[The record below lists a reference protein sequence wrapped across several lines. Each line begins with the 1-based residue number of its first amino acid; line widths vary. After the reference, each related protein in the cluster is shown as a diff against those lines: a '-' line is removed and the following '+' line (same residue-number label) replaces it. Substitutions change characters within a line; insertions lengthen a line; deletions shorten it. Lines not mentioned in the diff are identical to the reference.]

1 MQRFPFLQALAPVLG
16 ADALVVAASYTGR
29 EWVHLRPGDGNIR
42 TRTLGLTSS
51 MALGIALELPHRTV
65 VALDTDGAFLMN
77 LCGLPTIAR
86 VRPGNFL
93 HVVFDNGVYEAS
105 GGQSTASNV
114 ADLVAVAKAA
124 GYPRALWVSSP
135 EEMAREAAGAI
146 EARELTL
153 LGAKIET
160 GGADVPEF
168 HIPEVEMKFRFIRHI
183 ERTEKRSILSVWSA
197 TPDGRSKSR

>member
-29 EWVHLRPGDGNIR
+29 EWSHLRPSDGNMR
-42 TRTLGLTSS
+42 TRTLGLASS

-77 LCGLPTIAR
+77 LCGLPTIAKL
-86 VRPGNFL
+86 RPGNFL

-105 GGQSTASNV
+105 GGQSTLSNV

-124 GYPRALWVSSP
+124 GYPKAMWVSSP
-135 EEMAREAAGAI
+135 EEMAREAADAI
-146 EARELTL
+146 KARELTL
-153 LGAKIET
+153 LGARIET

-168 HIPEVEMKFRFIRHI
+168 DIPEVEMKFRFIRHI
-183 ERTEKRSILSVWSA
+183 ERTEKRSILSAWSGA
-197 TPDGRSKSR
+197 PDGRTTSG

>member
-1 MQRFPFLQALAPVLG
+1 MQRFPFLQALVPVLG
-16 ADALVVAASYTGR
+16 ADALVVSTSYTGR
-29 EWVHLRPGDGNIR
+29 EWFHLRPGDGNIR
-42 TRTLGLTSS
+42 TRTLGMISS
-51 MALGIALELPHRTV
+51 MALGIALELPRRTV

-86 VRPGNFL
+86 HRPGNLL

-105 GGQSTASNV
+105 GGQATASDV

-124 GYPRALWVSSP
+124 GYPRAMWVSSP
-135 EEMAREAAGAI
+135 EQMAQAAADAI
-146 EARELTL
+146 NSRELTL

-168 HIPEVEMKFRFIRHI
+168 HIPEVEMKFRFIRYI

-197 TPDGRSKSR
+197 APDGRAK

>member
-16 ADALVVAASYTGR
+16 TDALVVAASYTGR
-29 EWVHLRPGDGNIR
+29 EWFHLRPSDGNMR
-42 TRTLGLTSS
+42 TRTLGLVSS

-77 LCGLPTIAR
+77 LCGLPTIAKQ
-86 VRPGNFL
+86 RPGNLL
-93 HVVFDNGVYEAS
+93 HIVFDNGVYEAS
-105 GGQSTASNV
+105 GGQATLSNV
-114 ADLVAVAKAA
+114 ADLIAVAKAA
-124 GYPRALWVSSP
+124 GYPNAAWVSSP

-146 EARELTL
+146 KSRELTL
-153 LGAKIET
+153 LGARIEP

-183 ERTEKRSILSVWSA
+183 ERTEKRSILSVWTA
-197 TPDGRSKSR
+197 APDGRPRSG